1 MDVGSNSFGGS
12 LLKNDARNFRM
23 GACHATG
30 QHLDPDSTDMQRMS
44 ADELMSRGIAFAQQ
58 ASVER
63 SVERRLKFL
72 NYSRDFLRA
81 ALLRLPP
88 NDRTDFAA
96 AHIASVLVTLGDD
109 PQSIKRYVSSIMRRE
124 RAGSEDKR
132 GSGIIDESAIRVME
146 SLAFAS
152 PAIDYRRPLSMT
164 TARSSPLLA
173 NLSSQASISLDSA
186 PPAMDAD
193 AIESHAATLLEKWQ
207 SAKVSVRIF
216 NSISGEEDIRFE
228 LPLRSY
234 GTSIDSFYSMLS
246 RYVVYFSSF
255 DLKRL
260 EYLRTMPGGGVKRR
274 PEFDRTAF
282 IEWLSNPGDQLR
294 PLLFCP
300 SPITPPS
307 TLDVY
312 EPLFRLLKLT
322 PSKMYMRPLEPSLQA
337 ESSDEVVVLTVET
350 NKLPEGRVFSVS
362 LTDQRD
368 SGRTLQFPG
377 EVHAD
382 RMSVIS
388 RIPVDLLRPRNEEDA
403 RVFDVFVVVE
413 SRWRSDNRKILSVLT
428 DEDSSDDAPLT

>member
-1 MDVGSNSFGGS
+1 
-12 LLKNDARNFRM
+12 M
-23 GACHATG
+23 GACQATG

-44 ADELMSRGIAFAQQ
+44 ADELMSRGIAFAQR

-63 SVERRLKFL
+63 SVDRRLKFL

-109 PQSIKRYVSSIMRRE
+109 PQNIKRYVSGIMRRE

-132 GSGIIDESAIRVME
+132 GSGMIDESAIRVME

-164 TARSSPLLA
+164 TARSSPLLPS
-173 NLSSQASISLDSA
+173 LSSQPSTSLPQQASISLDSA
-186 PPAMDAD
+186 PPSMDAE
-193 AIESHAATLLEKWQ
+193 AIASQAAVLLEKWQ
-207 SAKVSVRIF
+207 NAKVSVRIF

-234 GTSIDSFYSMLS
+234 GSTIDSFYSMLS

-260 EYLRTMPGGGVKRR
+260 EYLRAVPGGGIKRR
-274 PEFDRTAF
+274 PEFDRAAF
-282 IEWLSNPGDQLR
+282 IEWLSASGDQLR

-307 TLDVY
+307 TLDAY
-312 EPLFRLLKLT
+312 EPSLRLLKLS
-322 PSKMYMRPLEPSLQA
+322 PSKMCMRPLEPSLQA
-337 ESSDEVVVLTVET
+337 EGSEEVVVIKVET
-350 NKLPEGRVFSVS
+350 SKLPEGRVFSVS

-368 SGRTLQFPG
+368 SGRTLQFPC
-377 EVHAD
+377 EVIQD
-382 RMSVIS
+382 RMTVTS

-403 RVFDVFVVVE
+403 RVFDVFVVVDN
-413 SRWRSDNRKILSVLT
+413 RWRSDNRKILSVLT